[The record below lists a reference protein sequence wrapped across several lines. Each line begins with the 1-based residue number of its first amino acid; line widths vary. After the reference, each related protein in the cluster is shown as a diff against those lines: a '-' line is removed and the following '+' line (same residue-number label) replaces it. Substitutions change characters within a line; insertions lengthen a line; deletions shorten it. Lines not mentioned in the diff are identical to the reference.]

1 MKPDYALL
9 PVMKRLGIDS
19 LRMHQHKPIKSLMNG
34 NDTLVIAG
42 TASGKSIIYQ
52 LPALLHEDHLTL
64 VIEPTLSLIYN
75 QVRSLQEH
83 GIRADYIDHFRTK
96 KDVNA
101 ILHSAKKNKLTFL
114 YVTPERL
121 QSRRFQETMADVCVN
136 IFVIDEC
143 HCVTEW
149 GYTFRDA
156 YLQIGDFI
164 DSLPQRPVVCAC
176 SATIP
181 DDRRDEIIGLLR
193 LENPNVYRSDLS
205 RRNLVLLKK
214 DVTSDKKSLEKR
226 LEERFDLL
234 DKYIKKYHTDGSVV
248 IYALTVGYV
257 DAIYNYLNEQYSG
270 QVACYHAQM
279 KPESRRHKMELE
291 FLQGKRKIVIATSAF
306 GMGIDVPDIELVIHF
321 NTPVSLVDYIQ
332 QIGRGGRDQ
341 QIRAHCVLFYD
352 DNGDDDKIVR
362 SFEKRAA
369 PKEAAEVIADNY
381 MEIRAFIDSKNCMVQ
396 DILAYQ
402 GQREATTCK
411 RCTNCARNRRCL

>member
-1 MKPDYALL
+1 
-9 PVMKRLGIDS
+9 
-19 LRMHQHKPIKSLMNG
+19 
-34 NDTLVIAG
+34 
-42 TASGKSIIYQ
+42 
-52 LPALLHEDHLTL
+52 
-64 VIEPTLSLIYN
+64 
-75 QVRSLQEH
+75 
-83 GIRADYIDHFRTK
+83 
-96 KDVNA
+96 
-101 ILHSAKKNKLTFL
+101 
-114 YVTPERL
+114 
-121 QSRRFQETMADVCVN
+121 MADVCVN
-136 IFVIDEC
+136 LFMIDEC

-381 MEIRAFIDSKNCMVQ
+381 MEIRAFIDSKNCMV
-396 DILAYQ
+396 
-402 GQREATTCK
+402 
-411 RCTNCARNRRCL
+411 